1 MTDDVPVNVPM
12 TSDVPRMSGERQVA
26 DEEQPAGSTTPRR
39 GLLITLGVVT
49 GAVAFYLGMILGSS
63 SDIPA
68 NTSVLG
74 VPIGGMS
81 RADAVA
87 TLETSITPRSLEPM
101 SVAAFETSEEIFP
114 ADSGMSF
121 DPIATVDAAEGR
133 LLNPLSLVM
142 RLFGPREIDPVVTID
157 DAILSERLEAFA
169 DLIRTDTVEPTVYY
183 EDMAPVLTRA
193 EDGRDIDI
201 PAAVDA
207 VATSYLETAGPVG
220 LPEII
225 LEPAVTNDEAE
236 AFVTGPATTAVS
248 GPVTIQVEDITP
260 QVPAEA
266 IAEATIY
273 LVNGEALTP
282 QIDGAILHDSIAEEL
297 APVEEPGNN
306 ATFEIDANNVPV
318 VVPSRVGR
326 GVSDEVLAAAVGNAM
341 FAEGDDRV
349 APAPVT
355 VRDPALTTEDAL
367 ELGVIE
373 EISSFTQQVNYAEYL
388 AHNLAVASE
397 YINGTLLLPGDVFS
411 MNKTTE
417 NRDPVGGYMEGWVIG
432 PGGIFRQ
439 ALGGGLSAATTTVW
453 SAAFFAGLEP
463 VEVQAHSVYISRYV
477 PGLEATVAWDNFDMK
492 FRNDTPYGVFITA
505 QSDATS
511 MTVRMY
517 STKMYTTIDAEVGER
532 YATTSNSR
540 IYNDSP
546 QCSAQNGGPGF
557 TIDVDR
563 VFYEGDTEVRRE
575 TFTTTYRP
583 APQVICGPK
592 PDKDKDK
599 EKEDEE
605 GTSPSPT
612 PEPTGGAT
620 EAPEEGP
627 GDAPVA
633 GEAVAGARGLGPI
646 RGTSRASRLTAGDTV
661 APASPGARS
670 A

>member
-1 MTDDVPVNVPM
+1 
-12 TSDVPRMSGERQVA
+12 MSGERQVA

>member
-1 MTDDVPVNVPM
+1 M
-12 TSDVPRMSGERQVA
+12 A
-26 DEEQPAGSTTPRR
+26 DQEQPAGGTAGRR
-39 GLLITLGVVT
+39 GLLVALGVVA
-49 GAVAFYLGMILGSS
+49 GAVVFYLGMVLGSS

-68 NTSVLG
+68 NTTVLG
-74 VPIGGMS
+74 VQIGGMS
-81 RADAVA
+81 RAGAVA
-87 TLETSITPRSLEPM
+87 TLEESITPRSTEPI
-101 SVAAFETSEEIFP
+101 SVGAFGTTEEIFP
-114 ADSGMSF
+114 ADAGMSF

-133 LLNPLSLVM
+133 LLNPFSLVM

-157 DAILSERLEAFA
+157 DALLSERLNAFA

-183 EDMAPVLTRA
+183 EDMTPILTPA

-201 PAAVDA
+201 PVAVEDI
-207 VATSYLETAGPVG
+207 ATAYLTTTGPID
-220 LPEII
+220 LPEVI
-225 LEPAVTNDEAE
+225 LEPAVTNAEAE
-236 AFVTGPATTAVS
+236 EFVAGPATIAVS
-248 GPVTIQVEDITP
+248 GPVTIQVEDIAP

-266 IAEATIY
+266 IAEATHY
-273 LVNGEALTP
+273 LVEGDALTP

-297 APVEEPGNN
+297 EPVEEPGNN

-341 FAEGDDRV
+341 FAEGDERT

-355 VRDPALTTEDAL
+355 VRDPVLTTEDAL
-367 ELGVIE
+367 ELGVVE

-397 YINGTLLLPGDVFS
+397 YINGTLLLPGEVFS
-411 MNKTTE
+411 MNEKTE
-417 NRDPVGGYMEGWVIG
+417 NRDPVGGYMQGWVIG

-453 SAAFFAGLEP
+453 SAAFYAGLEP

-477 PGLEATVAWDNFDMK
+477 PGLEATVAWDSFDMK

-505 QSDATS
+505 ESNETS

-517 STKMYTTIDAEVGER
+517 STKIYTKIDAEVGER
-532 YATTSNSR
+532 YAVTDNNK
-540 IYNDSP
+540 IYNESAT
-546 QCSAQNGGPGF
+546 CSAQTGGPGF

-563 VFYEGDTEVRRE
+563 VFYEGDEEVRRE

-583 APQVICGPK
+583 APQVVCGAK

-599 EKEDEE
+599 DKDEE
-605 GTSPSPT
+605 GGDPSPDPT
-612 PEPTGGAT
+612 AEPTD
-620 EAPEEGP
+620 APVEDPGEGP
-627 GDAPVA
+627 GDAPVGDA
-633 GEAVAGARGLGPI
+633 SVTSAWALGPI
-646 RGTSRASRLTAGDTV
+646 RGTSRG
-661 APASPGARS
+661 
-670 A
+670 